1 MVGREL
7 WTRFGTRGAAH
18 VAATGRGRH
27 LCLAQPQ
34 GIRRKIMWPR
44 NTLTDRLGLDC
55 PIILAPMAGATTP
68 ELAAAV
74 SNAGGLGS
82 LGVATS
88 PMDAA
93 EAQVTAFRALSNRSL
108 NINFFCHVDP
118 GDVSSTGA
126 AMRALLQ
133 P

>member
-34 GIRRKIMWPR
+34 GIRRKIMWSR
-44 NTLTDRLGLDC
+44 NALTDRLGLDC

-82 LGVATS
+82 LGLATS
-88 PMDAA
+88 PTDAA
-93 EAQVTAFRALSNRSL
+93 ESRLPHFARCLTAASTSISSATRIRVTSAARARQ
-108 NINFFCHVDP
+108 CVR
-118 GDVSSTGA
+118 VC
-126 AMRALLQ
+126 
-133 P
+133 